1 LYYEHGRSE
10 GLRSNREFSATA
22 SEGLARILHMKPR
35 PGDMVVLKAIPRR
48 MLRERAGLANAG
60 QNGKHLGRLL
70 SAALL
75 PIRFLEP
82 PG

>member
-22 SEGLARILHMKPR
+22 SEGLARILHTKPR

-60 QNGKHLGRLL
+60 QNGNLGRLL